1 MNWIIF
7 LYNFIYSKISY
18 SNLLLFLF
26 LFSFLFFL
34 NESSFCIFL
43 CKLQLSLFNYIFLL
57 SFHFIQCYKTWKKFR
72 LCEWDCVSDKFLYQL
87 NHSSKQLNLVT
98 FPDMVRSNE
107 QYKMMYCLVFDQTRF
122 CSDAVE
128 SSLRYLSTSKPL
140 GIPRPICS

>member
-26 LFSFLFFL
+26 LFSLLLFL

-43 CKLQLSLFNYIFLL
+43 CKLQLSFFNYIFLL
-57 SFHFIQCYKTWKKFR
+57 SFHFIQCYKTWKKIQIVWVR
-72 LCEWDCVSDKFLYQL
+72 LREWQIFLYQL

-98 FPDMVRSNE
+98 FPDMVRCNV
-107 QYKMMYCLVFDQTRF
+107 QYKMMYCLVIDQTWF
-122 CSDAVE
+122 CSDA
-128 SSLRYLSTSKPL
+128 LRYLSTSKTL
-140 GIPRPICS
+140 GIPQPICS